1 MRMRLGAAFVAVCAL
16 VACAPTPGGEPSA
29 TQSPD
34 ATDAQPSAEP
44 SGVPES
50 SEGPEPSELEES
62 PTPTPAGQRSPSP
75 TSTAPAPKKPAPPV
89 ADGWTVLDTKLTS
102 ADQVDGL
109 AVTPEVAHYLK
120 SRMGEPCDLQM
131 TLFASHSDGFVVGD
145 ETGICDG
152 SALFV
157 YGPRGDEIDALV
169 EFTQVPECSAFE
181 KAGVPKGV
189 PTSKLFPDGLAC
201 SSGGKATKY

>member
-1 MRMRLGAAFVAVCAL
+1 
-16 VACAPTPGGEPSA
+16 
-29 TQSPD
+29 
-34 ATDAQPSAEP
+34 
-44 SGVPES
+44 
-50 SEGPEPSELEES
+50 
-62 PTPTPAGQRSPSP
+62 
-75 TSTAPAPKKPAPPV
+75 
-89 ADGWTVLDTKLTS
+89 
-102 ADQVDGL
+102 
-109 AVTPEVAHYLK
+109 
-120 SRMGEPCDLQM
+120 MGEPCDLQM